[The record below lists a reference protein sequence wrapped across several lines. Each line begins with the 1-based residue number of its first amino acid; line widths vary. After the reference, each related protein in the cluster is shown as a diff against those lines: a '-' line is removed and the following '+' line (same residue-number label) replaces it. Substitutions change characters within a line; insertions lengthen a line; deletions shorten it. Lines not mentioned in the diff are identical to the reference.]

1 MSNDPIHLTK
11 WWRFDRCE
19 IQEGAVRGAPGTQ
32 RITYN
37 PWERFESL
45 KGKYRTVNTLWG
57 EFVELSRQVREA
69 SVAPHQ
75 KGFYWPSAT
84 GQALI
89 LKWCNTYG
97 LLGILPGTVQ
107 SIALPPTWEA
117 AETVINPS
125 RLLPNTAEVTVQ
137 RTHAR
142 VGGVWNTL
150 FNTST
155 KFVDGKEW
163 KPSNPAPGTALL
175 QSESVSMPARTIYW
189 DWEQRESKVSEGNLV
204 LRPFFWREPHEGQYP
219 VPLSPEF
226 WEIYHEPLDEWTR
239 IADVFREAVELVS
252 RHAADLMEGRGR
264 PENELSYVHG
274 ALALL
279 NVLASSEAYYHEF
292 YRSRLQRELSC
303 ASFLSALAGMFLRD
317 LMAGRRALRCGR
329 CEKIFV
335 SNDRRAVYCSVK
347 CRNTAQMGRYRRALK
362 G

>member
-1 MSNDPIHLTK
+1 
-11 WWRFDRCE
+11 
-19 IQEGAVRGAPGTQ
+19 
-32 RITYN
+32 
-37 PWERFESL
+37 
-45 KGKYRTVNTLWG
+45 
-57 EFVELSRQVREA
+57 
-69 SVAPHQ
+69 
-75 KGFYWPSAT
+75 
-84 GQALI
+84 
-89 LKWCNTYG
+89 
-97 LLGILPGTVQ
+97 
-107 SIALPPTWEA
+107 
-117 AETVINPS
+117 
-125 RLLPNTAEVTVQ
+125 
-137 RTHAR
+137 
-142 VGGVWNTL
+142 
-150 FNTST
+150 
-155 KFVDGKEW
+155 
-163 KPSNPAPGTALL
+163 
-175 QSESVSMPARTIYW
+175 MPARTIYW